1 MLRSAR
7 NDVIIQCKSMSI
19 STKRFSRQFYS
30 QSSTI
35 VAPKLLGAYLHHI
48 VDGIELTGKIVET
61 EAYASYDEASHA
73 FRGKTPRNAV
83 MFGDGGFSY
92 IYFTYGMH
100 HCFNITTNEVGLAE
114 AVLIRAVEPISGI
127 EKMRL
132 LRQKATIDRDLT
144 NGPGKLCQA
153 FALTRKENGIDLIES
168 DQLFVTQ
175 SAPIR
180 ANLIGI
186 SSRIGINVA
195 QEYPWRFF
203 IKDNEYVSRAKPSK
217 IGEG

>member
-1 MLRSAR
+1 MEELRLAA
-7 NDVIIQCKSMSI
+7 NQ
-19 STKRFSRQFYS
+19 KRFPRSFYM

-48 VDGIELTGKIVET
+48 VDGIEIIGKIVET

-73 FRGKTPRNAV
+73 FRGKTPRNAI

-92 IYFTYGMH
+92 VYFTYGMY
-100 HCFNITTNEVGLAE
+100 HCFNITTNEAGLGE
-114 AVLIRAVEPISGI
+114 AVLIRAVEPVSGI

-132 LRQKATIDRDLT
+132 LRQKAIRDRDLT

-168 DQLFVTQ
+168 EQLFVTK
-175 SAPIR
+175 STPIR
-180 ANLIGI
+180 ENLIGI
-186 SSRIGINVA
+186 SNRIGINVA

-217 IGEG
+217 IEEG